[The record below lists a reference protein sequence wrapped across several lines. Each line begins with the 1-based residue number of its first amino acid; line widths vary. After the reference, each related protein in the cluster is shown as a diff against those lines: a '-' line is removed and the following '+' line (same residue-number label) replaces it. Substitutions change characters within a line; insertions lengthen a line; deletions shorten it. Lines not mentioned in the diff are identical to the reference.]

1 MNRPKRSIV
10 GGNKPFVSGGVYHQN
25 QTYPS
30 APTLRQQQ
38 VQQQISPQQ
47 AQTIKAQLSASSTQP
62 HPQSQLQIHKP
73 VKIEPVTPPRTQQQ
87 VGQHEAAIQH
97 DIASQSVVAAGDDK
111 GNNFCLDNGMVDE
124 NGKIRFKRLFLT
136 RKKAS
141 VRAKE
146 KRVLQ
151 NRRLRK
157 TIIPKNALMALNE
170 VKGITI
176 GEFTITNNPNG
187 GFVTVVTVNGNQ
199 YEGRGN
205 SKMAAKNNA
214 CEKALRDYIIAKMR
228 QNPRSTKHSG
238 NMSTTSSLCNEPMD
252 ANDANE
258 SNEKVD
264 GQNKE
269 VDPVDDVPMVNL
281 ASFALYKLFSEWES
295 EGFVIPEMHPSQGNT
310 SDNEGSVVV
319 KEPKKAPIRN
329 ELPTNWESMHPA
341 SLLCVMRPGITYTEK
356 GKVGEKPN
364 VMQSMGVVVDNQ
376 EFIAIGRSKKTAR
389 RNVAAVA
396 CNTLFGTN
404 FAKEELVEL

>member
-25 QTYPS
+25 QTYASNP
-30 APTLRQQQ
+30 AARQQQ
-38 VQQQISPQQ
+38 LQQQMQPQQ
-47 AQTIKAQLSASSTQP
+47 TQTIKAQLTAPPTQQ
-62 HPQSQLQIHKP
+62 HLQTQLIHKP
-73 VKIEPVTPPRTQQQ
+73 IKVEPTPPIRAQQQ
-87 VGQHEAAIQH
+87 TSQHETVVQH
-97 DIASQSVVAAGDDK
+97 DITSQSVVGVDDK
-111 GNNFCLDNGMVDE
+111 GNNFSLDNSGMVDE
-124 NGKIRFKRLFLT
+124 NGKIRFKKLFLT

-146 KRVLQ
+146 KRILQ

-187 GFVTVVTVNGNQ
+187 GFVTLVTVNGNQ

-238 NMSTTSSLCNEPMD
+238 SMSTTSSLCNEPMD
-252 ANDANE
+252 ANDGNE
-258 SNEKVD
+258 SNEKLD

-269 VDPVDDVPMVNL
+269 VDPTDDVPMVNL
-281 ASFALYKLFSEWES
+281 ASFALYKLFAEWES

-310 SDNEGSVVV
+310 SDNEGSIVV
-319 KEPKKAPIRN
+319 KEPKKTPIRN

-364 VMQSMGVVVDNQ
+364 VMQSMAVVVDNQ
-376 EFIAIGRSKKTAR
+376 EFVAIGRSKKTAR